1 MRIEVLFRSIRK
13 LGKEGTLQNLG
24 KFQNDSCLVH
34 QVEFR
39 NSEILNRFLFGEWKI
54 VSGLF
59 NNITYMKQYGN

>member
-13 LGKEGTLQNLG
+13 LGKEGTLQKLG
-24 KFQNDSCLVH
+24 KFQKDSCSVH
-34 QVEFR
+34 QVELR